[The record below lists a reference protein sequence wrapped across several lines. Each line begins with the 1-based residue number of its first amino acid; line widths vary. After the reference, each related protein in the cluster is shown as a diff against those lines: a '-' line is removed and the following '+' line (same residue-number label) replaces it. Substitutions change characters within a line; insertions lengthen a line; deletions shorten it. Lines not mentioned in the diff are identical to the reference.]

1 MVDRVSEEKR
11 SWIMSRVG
19 SQDTKPEII
28 VRRFLHA
35 KGFRYRLHNQNI
47 IGKPDL
53 SNQKRKIA
61 VFVHG
66 CFWHSHKCKYGKV
79 RPKTNED
86 FWTGKR
92 KKTIQRDKKNY
103 RELINNDWTYL
114 IIWECE
120 LKNIENTIFKIMGHF
135 SLSESSLT
143 SS

>member
-1 MVDRVSEEKR
+1 MDVHDTRTR
-11 SWIMSRVG
+11 SFNMSRIKSSG
-19 SQDTKPEII
+19 TKPELI
-28 VRRFLHA
+28 VRKLCH
-35 KGFRYRLHNQNI
+35 GLGLRYRLNNKI
-47 IGKPDL
+47 FGTRPDL
-53 SNQKRKIA
+53 VFKRYKTVI
-61 VFVHG
+61 FVHG

-86 FWTGKR
+86 FWTEKR

-120 LKNIENTIFKIMGHF
+120 LKNIENTIFNIMGHF